1 MLTVLQ
7 PSPNFNADADRS
19 SPFSLSSLSPFRSL
33 TLIYHSIQPLTRSP
47 YLTYPL
53 HLWRVNE
60 FSLPIFFS
68 LFFFFYFHFFIDRTS
83 TSSLSSRGAD
93 ISFQIQ
99 PFLCET
105 NITIGTIFFY
115 WISLKFQRSLR
126 SPCSLRLVY
135 DPIVDIFNFFLST
148 WPLAKKSSH
157 KLVDV

>member
-33 TLIYHSIQPLTRSP
+33 TLIYHSIQPLIPSP

-53 HLWRVNE
+53 YLWRILASY
-60 FSLPIFFS
+60 FFLP
-68 LFFFFYFHFFIDRTS
+68 LFFFYFHFFIDRTS
-83 TSSLSSRGAD
+83 TIRRVSLSSRGAD
-93 ISFQIQ
+93 ISFQTQ

-105 NITIGTIFFY
+105 NITIGMIFFY

-126 SPCSLRLVY
+126 SPCSLRPVY
-135 DPIVDIFNFFLST
+135 DPIVDIFNFFFSRLG
-148 WPLAKKSSH
+148 KKIQPQI
-157 KLVDV
+157 VDV